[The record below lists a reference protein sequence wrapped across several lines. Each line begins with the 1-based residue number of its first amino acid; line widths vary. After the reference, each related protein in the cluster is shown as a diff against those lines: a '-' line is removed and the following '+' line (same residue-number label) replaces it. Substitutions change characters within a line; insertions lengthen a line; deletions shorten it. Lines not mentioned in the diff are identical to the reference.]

1 MRRSISYLKM
11 VSILIDEGRCDVKLK
26 RLLCMVLVCL
36 LSMGVFCVPVKA
48 CLGGRNEKVFF

>member
-1 MRRSISYLKM
+1 MKM